1 MNVRYIFFS
10 IMNSC
15 VDNIFSSK
23 KSELLEIYENKMKNK
38 KMTMDKDK
46 LDYSVNKIITQINT
60 SPKKVQNEKGYKK
73 ILH

>member
-1 MNVRYIFFS
+1 
-10 IMNSC
+10 MNSC

-60 SPKKVQNEKGYKK
+60 SSKKGAK
-73 ILH
+73 